1 MDLFLYFYTFIGEC
15 YVEDGDFQCLL
26 FNFTYISIKRGL
38 LKWFFS
44 IHFVSKILISKVF
57 SIFRKKH
64 ENLMNAF
71 DSSNERC

>member
-1 MDLFLYFYTFIGEC
+1 MYFYTFIGEC
-15 YVEDGDFQCLL
+15 YVEDGDFQWLL
-26 FNFTYISIKRGL
+26 FNFTYISIKRNL

-44 IHFVSKILISKVF
+44 IHFVSKILISKEF

>member
-1 MDLFLYFYTFIGEC
+1 MALYHSISFLKS
-15 YVEDGDFQCLL
+15 LPKK
-26 FNFTYISIKRGL
+26 N
-38 LKWFFS
+38 
-44 IHFVSKILISKVF
+44 F

>member
-1 MDLFLYFYTFIGEC
+1 MYFYTFIVEC
-15 YVEDGDFQCLL
+15 YAKNEDSQWLL
-26 FNFTYISIKRGL
+26 FNFTYISIKRNL

-44 IHFVSKILISKVF
+44 IHFVSKILISKEF